1 MRDAYAKLT
10 YHTNNGIFRQ
20 SNKEDLEMSDINSVR
35 EVIKS
40 LPFNK
45 EFGYDVFKD
54 LDISTVSM
62 QKSVYRSSD
71 VIAQTKR
78 GKFYRKLIPEV
89 SDTFLLTN
97 AKPYEYYDNET
108 VAIYDPK
115 RFNSKEIWQSS
126 KPSYQKITTIIRRT
140 LSSIDENDIAE
151 LRMMFGI
158 QRVKMEL
165 ILMYKGMYK
174 EGSIN
179 LNGLELELNGRYDRD
194 ASYKTLQGFIDDFIR
209 KNSTK

>member
-1 MRDAYAKLT
+1 
-10 YHTNNGIFRQ
+10 
-20 SNKEDLEMSDINSVR
+20 MSDINCVR
-35 EVIKS
+35 EIINI

-45 EFGYDVFKD
+45 EFGYDVFEN

-62 QKSVYRSSD
+62 QKSIYRSSD
-71 VIAQTKR
+71 VVAQTKR

-97 AKPYEYYDNET
+97 TKPYEYYDNET

-140 LSSIDENDIAE
+140 LSGMDEHDIYE
-151 LRMMFGI
+151 LCMMFGI

-165 ILMYKGMYK
+165 VLMYKQMYK

-179 LNGLELELNGRYDRD
+179 LNGLELELSGRYDRNS
-194 ASYKTLQGFIDDFIR
+194 SYKILEGHIDDIS
-209 KNSTK
+209 STSSTN

>member
-1 MRDAYAKLT
+1 
-10 YHTNNGIFRQ
+10 
-20 SNKEDLEMSDINSVR
+20 MSDISNVR
-35 EVIKS
+35 EVIKQ

-45 EFGYDVFKD
+45 EFGYDVFES
-54 LDISTVSM
+54 LHISTVSM
-62 QKSVYRSSD
+62 QKSIYRSSD

-97 AKPYEYYDNET
+97 TKPYEYYDNET
-108 VAIYDPK
+108 VAIYDPT

-126 KPSYQKITTIIRRT
+126 QPSYQKITTIIRRT
-140 LSSIDENDIAE
+140 LSSMDEEDIYE
-151 LRMMFGI
+151 LSTMFGV

-165 ILMYKGMYK
+165 VLMYKQMYK
-174 EGSIN
+174 EGFIN

-194 ASYKTLQGFIDDFIR
+194 TSYKILQGYIDDISS
-209 KNSTK
+209 KNSIK

>member
-1 MRDAYAKLT
+1 
-10 YHTNNGIFRQ
+10 
-20 SNKEDLEMSDINSVR
+20 MSDINSVR
-35 EVIKS
+35 KIINA

-45 EFGYDVFKD
+45 EFGYDVFKN
-54 LDISTVSM
+54 LDISTIRM

-71 VIAQTKR
+71 IVAQTKR

-97 AKPYEYYDNET
+97 AKPYEYYDNEK

-140 LSSIDENDIAE
+140 LSGMDEDDILE
-151 LRMMFGI
+151 LCMMFGI

-165 ILMYKGMYK
+165 ILMYKQMYK
-174 EGSIN
+174 DGFVN
-179 LNGLELELNGRYDRD
+179 LNGLELELSGRYDRD
-194 ASYKTLQGFIDDFIR
+194 TSYKILRGYIDDFSS

>member
-1 MRDAYAKLT
+1 
-10 YHTNNGIFRQ
+10 
-20 SNKEDLEMSDINSVR
+20 MSDMNNVRNIINTQS
-35 EVIKS
+35 
-40 LPFNK
+40 FNI
-45 EFGYDVFKD
+45 EFGYEVFKN

-62 QKSVYRSSD
+62 QKSVHRSSD
-71 VIAQTKR
+71 LIAQTKR

-97 AKPYEYYDNET
+97 TKPYEYYDNEI

-115 RFNSKEIWQSS
+115 RFNSKGIWQSS

-140 LSSIDENDIAE
+140 LSGMDEDDIGE
-151 LRMMFGI
+151 LCLMFGL

-165 ILMYKGMYK
+165 ILMYKEMYK

-179 LNGLELELNGRYDRD
+179 LNGLELELRGRYDRNY
-194 ASYKTLQGFIDDFIR
+194 SYKNF
-209 KNSTK
+209 

>member
-1 MRDAYAKLT
+1 MVYLDNKK
-10 YHTNNGIFRQ
+10 
-20 SNKEDLEMSDINSVR
+20 KEDFVMSDINSVR
-35 EVIKS
+35 EIINK

-45 EFGYDVFKD
+45 EFGYDVFEN

-71 VIAQTKR
+71 IIAQTKR

-89 SDTFLLTN
+89 SETFLLTN
-97 AKPYEYYDNET
+97 MKPYEYYDNEK

-140 LSSIDENDIAE
+140 LSGMNDDDICE
-151 LRMMFGI
+151 LCTMFGI
-158 QRVKMEL
+158 QRVKKEL

-174 EGSIN
+174 DGFIN
-179 LNGLELELNGRYDRD
+179 LNGLELTLTGRYDRD
-194 ASYKTLQGFIDDFIR
+194 ASYKILRGFIDDFSS

>member
-1 MRDAYAKLT
+1 
-10 YHTNNGIFRQ
+10 
-20 SNKEDLEMSDINSVR
+20 MSDISNVR
-35 EVIKS
+35 EVINR

-45 EFGYDVFKD
+45 EFGYDVFES

-89 SDTFLLTN
+89 SDMFLLTN
-97 AKPYEYYDNET
+97 TKPYEYYDNEK
-108 VAIYDPK
+108 VAIYDPQ
-115 RFNSKEIWQSS
+115 RFNSKEIWQSA

-140 LSSIDENDIAE
+140 LSAMDENDVYE
-151 LRMMFGI
+151 LCKMFGV

-165 ILMYKGMYK
+165 VLMYKQMYK
-174 EGSIN
+174 EGFIN

-194 ASYKTLQGFIDDFIR
+194 SSYKILEGYIDDISS

>member
-1 MRDAYAKLT
+1 MVYLD
-10 YHTNNGIFRQ
+10 
-20 SNKEDLEMSDINSVR
+20 NKKEVIIMSDINSVR
-35 EVIKS
+35 EIINI

-45 EFGYDVFKD
+45 EFGYDVFEN

-62 QKSVYRSSD
+62 QKSIYRSSD
-71 VIAQTKR
+71 VVAQTKR

-89 SDTFLLTN
+89 SDMFLLTN
-97 AKPYEYYDNET
+97 TKPYEYYDNEV

-126 KPSYQKITTIIRRT
+126 KPTYQKITTIIRRI
-140 LSSIDENDIAE
+140 LSSMDENDICE
-151 LRMMFGI
+151 LCLMFGI

-165 ILMYKGMYK
+165 VLMYKKMYK

-179 LNGLELELNGRYDRD
+179 LNGLELELSGRYDRNS
-194 ASYKTLQGFIDDFIR
+194 SYKILEGHIDDIIS
-209 KNSTK
+209 KNSTN